1 MRKKIKCSPR
11 NPHFAS
17 KCYLILSDRSP
28 GAVLLITESIVP
40 VITPINQRESV
51 FLSPVISFHLVVKPS
66 TGKTSAFW
74 GNTEVFVDGSAQHD
88 TITMLKDGKIGEF
101 EASSLQVMLFI
112 EYICAALKQLI
123 ETLYNF

>member
-1 MRKKIKCSPR
+1 MNKA
-11 NPHFAS
+11 NAL
-17 KCYLILSDRSP
+17 LIA
-28 GAVLLITESIVP
+28 AVLTATSLA
-40 VITPINQRESV
+40 QAKDY
-51 FLSPVISFHLVVKPS
+51 HLVVKPS
-66 TGKTSAFW
+66 TGKASAFW

-123 ETLYNF
+123 GTLYNF

>member
-1 MRKKIKCSPR
+1 MPAHLFFVKYS
-11 NPHFAS
+11 
-17 KCYLILSDRSP
+17 
-28 GAVLLITESIVP
+28 LLHRTENLCTRECLQNDVISVP
-40 VITPINQRESV
+40 VPGD
-51 FLSPVISFHLVVKPS
+51 LHHLVVKPS
-66 TGKTSAFW
+66 TGKASAFW